1 MGGILVSVIADYK
14 EALKY
19 KYVIGSFVTSNLKVR
34 YRRSVL
40 GYIWTV
46 LVPIFQYGVIA
57 IVLSQ
62 LARSAADNYFGNF
75 FAGAILFGFFSAA
88 IGKSTLVFLSNEH
101 YLKKVAIPKL
111 VYILSDVFYELA
123 NFLISFLTIFLV
135 GVIFGVFKLELPVLF
150 LPFAL
155 ILFLVFILGIV
166 KVLAV
171 AGVFFRDLKYI
182 VPVLMQATFFM
193 TPIAYTIEQMPQ
205 KFQFIIALNPVYY
218 FLEIIR
224 LPIVHGLMP
233 DGRLIMICVL
243 ISLISFFVG
252 RLFLKKFE
260 NKVIFKL

>member
-1 MGGILVSVIADYK
+1 MFSIVSDYK
-14 EALKY
+14 EAFKY
-19 KYVIGSFVTSNLKVR
+19 KYVIGSFVSSNLKVR

-40 GYIWTV
+40 GYVWTV

-62 LARSAADNYFGNF
+62 LARSAAENYFGNF
-75 FAGAILFGFFSAA
+75 FSGAILFGFFSAA
-88 IGKSTLVFLSNEH
+88 VSKSTLVFLSNEH

-123 NFLISFLTIFLV
+123 NFLISFVTIVLV
-135 GVIFGVFKLELPVLF
+135 GTAFGIFKVSLPVLF
-150 LPFAL
+150 VPVGL
-155 ILFLVFILGIV
+155 ILFVVFILGII
-166 KVLAV
+166 KLLAV

-193 TPIAYTIEQMPQ
+193 SPIAYTIEQMPK
-205 KFQFIIALNPVYY
+205 KFQIIIALNPIYY

-224 LPIVHGLMP
+224 RPIVHGKMP
-233 DGRLIMICVL
+233 EVELIMICL
-243 ISLISFFVG
+243 IISISSFLIG
-252 RLFLKKFE
+252 RVFLKKFE